1 MVKVDVEIELPDK
14 PGQLV
19 KVLEAIAKFGG
30 NITSVYHHRER
41 KRGDAIP
48 ISVGFEIQEP
58 KRTNNILSAIKKQ
71 GFTITRAEFEQ
82 KTFDSTVILIGHV
95 FTTGITDT
103 INQIMATKAVVKKV
117 DARIKG
123 VKNVSSVKLTLQA
136 NSKEVMKRAIEVTSR
151 ICQEKDLRMIRSL

>member
-19 KVLEAIAKFGG
+19 KVLDSIAKFGG

-41 KRGDAIP
+41 KKGDAVP
-48 ISVGFEIQEP
+48 ISVGFEIREP
-58 KRTNNILSAIKKQ
+58 KKTSSILSTIKRQ
-71 GFTITRAEFEQ
+71 GFTIKRAEFER
-82 KTFDSTVILIGHV
+82 KTFDSTIILIGHV

-103 INQIMATKAVVKKV
+103 INQIMATKTVVKKV
-117 DARIKG
+117 DARIKD

-136 NSKEVMKRAIEVTSR
+136 NSKEVMKRGIEVINS
-151 ICQEKDLRMIRSL
+151 ICREKDLRMIRSI

>member
-41 KRGDAIP
+41 KRGDAVP
-48 ISVGFEIQEP
+48 ISVGFEIQEQ
-58 KRTNNILSAIKKQ
+58 KRTNNILSSIKKQ